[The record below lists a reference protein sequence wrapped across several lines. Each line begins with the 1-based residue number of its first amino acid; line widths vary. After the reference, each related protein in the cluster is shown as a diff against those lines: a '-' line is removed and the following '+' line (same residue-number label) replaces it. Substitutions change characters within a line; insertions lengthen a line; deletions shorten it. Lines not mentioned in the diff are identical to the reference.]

1 MKISL
6 SSEAETRLK
15 SILSRN
21 DEDGLYVRIRRFSLG
36 CGV

>member
-1 MKISL
+1 MKIHL
-6 SSEAETRLK
+6 SSEAENRLK

-21 DEDGLYVRIRRFSLG
+21 DEDDLYVRIRRFSLG

>member
-1 MKISL
+1 MKIHL

-15 SILSRN
+15 AILSRN
-21 DEDGLYVRIRRFSLG
+21 EGADHYVRIRRFSLG